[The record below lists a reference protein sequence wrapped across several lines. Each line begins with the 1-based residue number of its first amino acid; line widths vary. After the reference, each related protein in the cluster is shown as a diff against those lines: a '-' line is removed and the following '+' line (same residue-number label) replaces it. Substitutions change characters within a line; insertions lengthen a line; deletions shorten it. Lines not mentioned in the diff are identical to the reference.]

1 MIAVSIFF
9 IALTVILGVIAVF
22 VYMLVYNHRIKKQL
36 SGEKQYKHRNINPQ
50 SIIIIVLCAMLVV
63 ISVSS
68 IINIR
73 TYNTSCNDE
82 LYKCSSVFY
91 TAEEFED
98 SSLSIYKSAYEK
110 GKISGY
116 DKSEENDGDFHY
128 TLFKKDET
136 YDTLQPDF
144 LIFIEYRGKEKFTES
159 LVKDSM
165 DSYQVATES
174 MIAYDEPTEYYFA
187 CGNIEDTIDYTFSL
201 GLYKDKN
208 VRDKDFDNVNLVNA
222 DKLLEISM

>member
-1 MIAVSIFF
+1 MIAVSMFF
-9 IALTVILGVIAVF
+9 IALTVILGVIAVL
-22 VYMLVYNHRIKKQL
+22 VYMLIYNHRIKKQL
-36 SGEKQYKHRNINPQ
+36 SGEKQYKHRSINPQ
-50 SIIIIVLCAMLVV
+50 SIIIIVLCAMLVA

-68 IINIR
+68 IINSVNYGR
-73 TYNTSCNDE
+73 NVGNE
-82 LYKCSSVFY
+82 LATCSSIFM
-91 TAEEFED
+91 TAEELD
-98 SSLSIYKSAYEK
+98 KSSFSIYKSAYEK
-110 GKISGY
+110 GELSGY
-116 DKSEENDGDFHY
+116 DKREENDGDFYY
-128 TLFKKDET
+128 TVFKKGET

-165 DSYQVATES
+165 DSYQGATEG

-187 CGNIEDTIDYTFSL
+187 CGNIEDTVDYTLSL
-201 GLYKDKN
+201 GLYKDKD